1 MTGTKSHIEVVPTR
15 DDLVRVAHEMITAA
29 AAIAVGQ
36 RQFFRIALAGGSTP
50 KPVYA
55 ALAADPDI
63 DWHTWQIFWSDE
75 RCVPP
80 AAPDSNYRMVKET
93 LLDKVA
99 QPPRLVMRMAG
110 EGEPEAAA
118 LAYEEAVR
126 EMVPANPRSTT
137 GSTPRF
143 DLIVLGMGSDGHTA
157 SLFPHTPALA
167 ETERLV
173 VTNPLIQLATSRLT
187 FTYPLINAAR
197 RVLVLVSGADKAAA
211 LRAVISG
218 PYQPELYPSQAVRPI
233 NGALTWLV
241 DEAAFA
247 EIEAEMRS

>member
-1 MTGTKSHIEVVPTR
+1 MVEVVPTR
-15 DDLVRVAHEMITAA
+15 DDLVRVAHEIITAA

-63 DWHTWQIFWSDE
+63 DWRTWQLFWSDE

-80 AAPDSNYRMVKET
+80 TSPDSNYRMVKET
-93 LLDKVA
+93 LLDKLA
-99 QPPRLVMRMAG
+99 RPPRLVMRMAG
-110 EGEPEAAA
+110 EGEPQAAA
-118 LAYEEAVR
+118 LAYEQAVR
-126 EMVPANPRSTT
+126 EMVPSNPKSAT
-137 GSTPRF
+137 GPTPRF

-157 SLFPHTPALA
+157 SLFPHTLALG
-167 ETERLV
+167 ETEHLV
-173 VTNPLIQLATSRLT
+173 VTNPVAQLATTRLT

-218 PYQPELYPSQAVRPI
+218 PFQPDLYPSQAVRPI
-233 NGALTWLV
+233 DGTLTWLV
-241 DEAAFA
+241 DEPAFS
-247 EIEAEMRS
+247 EIEAEMRP